1 MKKILLSVSAI
12 FLALISFAQNQKHDW
27 ANFGKYEEANKAT
40 QKGAVVFMG
49 NSITQGWAEKRPE
62 FFKDNNYIGRGISG
76 QTSSHMLVR
85 FRRDVIDLKPTA
97 VVILAGTNDIALNN
111 GQISLNNVLG
121 NIISMAELAKANNID
136 VVLCSVLPASG
147 FSWRKEVSPANDI
160 IQLNQMIKYYA
171 DQNKIPYVDY
181 HSALKD
187 ENNGLP
193 KKFAGDGVHPNVD
206 AYKIMEQLVQKA
218 LPAKNKLKKG
228 RKYLFSN

>member
-1 MKKILLSVSAI
+1 MKKILLSASAI
-12 FLALISFAQNQKHDW
+12 FLTLISFAQNQKHDW
-27 ANFGKYEEANKAT
+27 ANFGQYKEANKTAP
-40 QKGAVVFMG
+40 KGAVVFMG
-49 NSITQGWAEKRPE
+49 NSITQGWVEKRPE

-85 FRRDVIDLKPTA
+85 FRRDVIDLKPST

-111 GQISLNNVLG
+111 GQTTLDNVLG

-136 VVLCSVLPASG
+136 VVLCSVLPASS
-147 FSWRKEVSPANDI
+147 FSWRKELQPANDI
-160 IQLNQMIKYYA
+160 LQLNQMIKYYA
-171 DQNKIPYVDY
+171 NLNKIPYVDY

-193 KKFAGDGVHPNVD
+193 KKFAGDGVHPNID
-206 AYKIMEQLVQKA
+206 AYKIMEQLVHKA
-218 LPAKNKLKKG
+218 LATKNKLKKG